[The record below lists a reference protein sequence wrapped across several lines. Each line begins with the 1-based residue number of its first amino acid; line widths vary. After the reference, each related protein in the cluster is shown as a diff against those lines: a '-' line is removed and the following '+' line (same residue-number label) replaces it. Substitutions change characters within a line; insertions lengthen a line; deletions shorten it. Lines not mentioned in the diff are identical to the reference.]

1 MGPWTSH
8 VLTVKPFHAAT
19 EGLNL
24 STNCGHVHFHVG
36 KYCFSQWLLIGDWP
50 TYYYPAIL
58 VRDTVLLPLWFRP
71 PGVVWLCCTSSLVCS
86 FSNHFFVHSICLSVC
101 GFDQASIPKLLILLM
116 LFSVTSWYSS
126 ATALQKV
133 LRDLQTVFFG
143 DFTLHP
149 DYMNGT
155 R

>member
-1 MGPWTSH
+1 MPSDGALNIPCSYSKAVSCSHGGLELIDQLWTCSFSCWQILLQP
-8 VLTVKPFHAAT
+8 VALDWRLANILLPS
-19 EGLNL
+19 NL
-24 STNCGHVHFHVG
+24 SQG
-36 KYCFSQWLLIGDWP
+36 Q
-50 TYYYPAIL
+50 
-58 VRDTVLLPLWFRP
+58 
-71 PGVVWLCCTSSLVCS
+71 CS

>member
-1 MGPWTSH
+1 
-8 VLTVKPFHAAT
+8 
-19 EGLNL
+19 
-24 STNCGHVHFHVG
+24 
-36 KYCFSQWLLIGDWP
+36 
-50 TYYYPAIL
+50 
-58 VRDTVLLPLWFRP
+58 
-71 PGVVWLCCTSSLVCS
+71 
-86 FSNHFFVHSICLSVC
+86 
-101 GFDQASIPKLLILLM
+101 M